1 MTDQDGNQDL
11 YTPAQFREHQEG
23 HGQRDPDVHPHA
35 GIVRDK
41 QVSRY
46 LSILATHYDPRESSH
61 DPDDIPG
68 RYVDLDEVKRLKGV
82 DTTET
87 ARRAMDGGDMQ
98 TLKQMTG
105 DQGQRADVSGIKAV
119 EKLREQVNRPAPM
132 WYMWAEPGSGKTNFA
147 CFLGQIWKRQQPED
161 ALVASNIRT
170 LRDTDPWVDD
180 DGNARDGWIANY
192 GELQEWITQDG
203 DPPAEHEQRPKLF
216 IFDEANSSA
225 GGQGEGGYQTRQKL
239 GPMAFKLRKYNG
251 ALIVIGHDG
260 KDVHPLIRE
269 LGVAVHKE
277 GLKAA
282 TFYEDVKNRKGRRPI
297 MSVEGIPETDW
308 TYDDKEATDWSW
320 RQHEGGEEYK
330 ADQAAR
336 DTAIYTAIR
345 CKEEGMSNR
354 ETAKY
359 VPFSHGWVQSRWKEH
374 VSQREHEA
382 TVSKVEEVVA

>member
-1 MTDQDGNQDL
+1 MTADDGGEDL

-23 HGQRDPDVHPHA
+23 HGQRDPDTFEHA
-35 GIVRDK
+35 GIVRDE

-46 LSILATHYDPRESSH
+46 LSIVATHYDP
-61 DPDDIPG
+61 PTGDDHEETPG
-68 RYVDLDEVKRLKGV
+68 RWVDLEEVNRLRRI
-82 DTTET
+82 DATDT
-87 ARRAMDGGDMQ
+87 ARRAMDAGDMQ

-105 DQGQRADVSGIKAV
+105 DKGQRADVSGIKAV
-119 EKLREQVNRPAPM
+119 EKLRDQVDRPAPM
-132 WYMWAEPGSGKTNFA
+132 WYMWAEPGSGKSNFA

-161 ALVASNIRT
+161 AIVASNIRT
-170 LRDTDPWVDD
+170 LRETDDWVDE
-180 DGNARDGWIANY
+180 DGEVQDGWIANW
-192 GELQEWITQDG
+192 GELQDWMSQDG
-203 DPPAEHEQRPKLF
+203 DPPAKHEQRPKLF

-225 GGQGEGGYQTRQKL
+225 GGGGSDGYQTRQKM
-239 GPMAFKLRKYNG
+239 GPMAYKLRKYNG

-277 GLKAA
+277 GLKSA
-282 TFYEDVKNRKGRRPI
+282 TFYEDVKNRKGRRAI

-308 TYDDKEATDWSW
+308 TYDDGEATDWSW
-320 RQHEGGEEYK
+320 STYDGEEYK
-330 ADQAAR
+330 ADEAAR

-354 ETAKY
+354 ETAKF

-374 VSQREHEA
+374 ASQREHED
-382 TVSKVEEVVA
+382 TVSRVEEVVA